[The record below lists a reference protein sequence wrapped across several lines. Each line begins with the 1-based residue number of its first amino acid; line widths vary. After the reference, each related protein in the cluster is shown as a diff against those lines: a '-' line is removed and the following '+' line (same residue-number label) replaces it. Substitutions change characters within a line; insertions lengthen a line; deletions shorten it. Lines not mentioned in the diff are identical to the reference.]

1 MKKIL
6 PVIIDDFRTD
16 KLLYGTYKKEILF
29 IFYTM
34 LFFLI
39 VYMPLTAQT
48 KTKINKPTKVRV
60 RSSESKK
67 LKVTWKKVKKA
78 DGYQIYEYKKSNKK
92 FKKVAD
98 VDGKTRS
105 WKSGN
110 TKKVH
115 TYKVHAYKKSGKRK
129 VYSKFS
135 YTVSA
140 RPYKRNAIQ
149 VNAGRLRFKEDVLD
163 LSVHQCLTP
172 TLKIKATRYATN
184 SRAQI
189 YDSTI
194 RWFSS
199 DETIAR
205 VDKNGAI
212 TTQGKEGSCK
222 IYARAHNGNVTWIKV
237 YAEDYATNV
246 KFRNV
251 QAMLDDMQN
260 LIYNYQKEIEQI
272 AAYFE
277 KNKAEHPKENQKMFF
292 SLNDERTKVLG
303 TVTSGSEIYYKEI
316 EEIMLRVLQSFL
328 GDMEINV
335 TNNVV
340 GFKLCGT
347 NSQYVELKYIFYS
360 IVGFEEIQNHFLT
373 AERWTYHYRGFYT

>member
-1 MKKIL
+1 M
-6 PVIIDDFRTD
+6 
-16 KLLYGTYKKEILF
+16 
-29 IFYTM
+29 
-34 LFFLI
+34 
-39 VYMPLTAQT
+39 
-48 KTKINKPTKVRV
+48 
-60 RSSESKK
+60 
-67 LKVTWKKVKKA
+67 
-78 DGYQIYEYKKSNKK
+78 
-92 FKKVAD
+92 
-98 VDGKTRS
+98 
-105 WKSGN
+105 
-110 TKKVH
+110 
-115 TYKVHAYKKSGKRK
+115 
-129 VYSKFS
+129 
-135 YTVSA
+135 
-140 RPYKRNAIQ
+140 
-149 VNAGRLRFKEDVLD
+149 
-163 LSVHQCLTP
+163 
-172 TLKIKATRYATN
+172 
-184 SRAQI
+184 
-189 YDSTI
+189 
-194 RWFSS
+194 
-199 DETIAR
+199 
-205 VDKNGAI
+205 
-212 TTQGKEGSCK
+212 
-222 IYARAHNGNVTWIKV
+222 